1 MGQRLRFRY
10 GRGVI
15 EVDLPGAN
23 LLSLPR
29 MRSGRAVLDV
39 TSAVAA
45 ALAAPLGP
53 TPAGGPPLLQELAR
67 SRRDAVLLVPDRT
80 RTTPLAQMLPP
91 VLAELEAGGLGPEWV
106 TIIVATG
113 THRPMSEA
121 ELEHHLG
128 PEVLQRY
135 RVLNH
140 DWQHAVNL
148 VDLGWTP
155 NGTPVVV
162 NRLYYEA
169 DLKVAL
175 GSVKP
180 HMVVGWGGGAK
191 IVQPGV
197 GGEATTGATHW
208 ASASYMG
215 REITGRVENPIR
227 QEIEAATDL
236 SGLDFLLNGAS
247 NPQGEM
253 IGFCAG
259 DFRLA
264 FRHCVEMAL
273 AANDYLFTLDP
284 LPEQADILLCGTA
297 GVDMWNGGTA
307 GMVTAEYLL
316 KPGGTV
322 VQFAPCSEGVAR
334 RHPEVARW
342 GYRSYQEVR
351 ALVEAGE
358 VTDLVA
364 AAHMVHSGRVLDE
377 LGCRCIL
384 FSDGLSREEV
394 QRLNLF
400 WAPSPQ
406 SAVDLALEWQG
417 PGATVHAIGMA

>member
-1 MGQRLRFRY
+1 MGERLRFRY
-10 GRGVI
+10 GRGVV
-15 EVDLPGAN
+15 EVDLRGAN
-23 LLSLPR
+23 VLPLPS
-29 MRSGRAVLDV
+29 MRSGRAVADV

-45 ALAAPLGP
+45 ALAAPLG
-53 TPAGGPPLLQELAR
+53 TPPLRELACG
-67 SRRDAVLLVPDRT
+67 RRDAVLLVPDRT

-91 VLAELEAGGLGPEWV
+91 VLPELEAGGLGPERV

-113 THRPMSEA
+113 THRPMTEG
-121 ELEHHLG
+121 ELHNHLG
-128 PEVLQRY
+128 PDICSRF

-140 DWQHAVNL
+140 DWWDEANL
-148 VDLGWTP
+148 IDLGQTP
-155 NGTPVVV
+155 RGTPVVV

-169 DLKVAL
+169 DLKMAL

-180 HMVVGWGGGAK
+180 HVVVGWGGGAK

-197 GGEATTGATHW
+197 GGGATTGATHW

-215 REITGRVENPIR
+215 REITGRVETPIR
-227 QEIEAATDL
+227 HEIEAATDL
-236 SGLDFLLNGAS
+236 SELDFLLNGAS

-259 DFRLA
+259 DFRRA
-264 FRHCVEMAL
+264 FRYCVEMAL
-273 AANDYLFTLDP
+273 AANDQLFTLDP
-284 LPEQADILLCGTA
+284 PPERADILLCGTA
-297 GVDMWNGGTA
+297 GTDMWNGGRA

-342 GYRSYQEVR
+342 GYRPYREVH
-351 ALVEAGE
+351 ALVEARE
-358 VTDLVA
+358 ITDLVA

-384 FSDGLSREEV
+384 FSFSDGLSREEV
-394 QRLNLF
+394 ERLNLL

-406 SAVDLALEWQG
+406 AAVDLALEWQG
-417 PGATVHAIGMA
+417 AGTTVHAVGMV